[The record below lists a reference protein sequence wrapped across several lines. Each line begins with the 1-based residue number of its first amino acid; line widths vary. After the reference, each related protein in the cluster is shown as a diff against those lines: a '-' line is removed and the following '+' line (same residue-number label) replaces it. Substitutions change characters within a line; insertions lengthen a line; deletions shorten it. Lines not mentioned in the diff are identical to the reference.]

1 MTRAAGEMVAWAIG
15 SVVLLAALL
24 ASPPNRPVDA
34 TLWMTSIAYLLGLQ
48 WIVAYCFG
56 GTMYGAMRLQPSHRI
71 GRALIFAVGFALV
84 FFALQFLLG
93 YGGPFA

>member
-1 MTRAAGEMVAWAIG
+1 MTGPVGEKVAWAIG

-24 ASPPNRPVDA
+24 ASPPSRPVDA
-34 TLWMTSIAYLLGLQ
+34 TLWMTSIAYLLGLH
-48 WIVAYCFG
+48 WVVAYCFG

-71 GRALIFAVGFALV
+71 GRALIFAAGLALV